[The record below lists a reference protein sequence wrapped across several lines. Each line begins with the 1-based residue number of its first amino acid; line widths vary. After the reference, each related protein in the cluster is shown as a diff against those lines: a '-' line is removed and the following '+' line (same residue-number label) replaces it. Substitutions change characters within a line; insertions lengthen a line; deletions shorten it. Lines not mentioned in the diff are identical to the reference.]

1 MMASYIRLRDNSCLR
16 PPIRTY
22 CSTDLQA
29 TSRQCWKSGSSGTN
43 IEETQMPQRAM
54 LTLSVLSKT
63 YAICRLDPAM
73 PVPSWAMTGDFWSL
87 IRTRDELSIVCEEHA
102 LPADI
107 SREGGWRILKCE
119 GPLDFAL
126 TGIMAAIA
134 DPLADAGVSIFPL
147 ATYDTDY
154 VLVKH
159 VQIEIA
165 AQALIDYGH
174 AGNVR

>member
-1 MMASYIRLRDNSCLR
+1 M
-16 PPIRTY
+16 PP
-22 CSTDLQA
+22 
-29 TSRQCWKSGSSGTN
+29 
-43 IEETQMPQRAM
+43 RAL
-54 LTLSVLSKT
+54 LTLSFLPKT
-63 YAICRLDPAM
+63 YAICRLDPAT
-73 PVPSWAMTGDFWSL
+73 PNPAWAMTGDFWSL
-87 IRTRDELSIVCEEHA
+87 IRTRDELSVVCEEHA
-102 LPADI
+102 LPKDI

-134 DPLADAGVSIFPL
+134 EPLADAGVSIFPL

-159 VQIEIA
+159 AQIEIA

-174 AGNVR
+174 VVNV